1 MGVLSMAKTTKKTE
15 QAKPDNKA
23 QANLLAT
30 KKPRGKPR
38 AFPTESDFQDA
49 FYRYIK
55 HCFQK
60 QLLPNISGFSVFCDI
75 SPDTFYAQQEYYP
88 DTYKKVRAALEDC
101 LIQHERFGQKNP
113 AMAIVQGKNTF
124 RWDDTGKGK
133 VDSSILDV
141 DIDIDEETLDL
152 MMSKLGYLPDPDL

>member
-1 MGVLSMAKTTKKTE
+1 MAKTTKKTE

-133 VDSSILDV
+133 VDSSVLDI

-152 MMSKLGYLPDPDL
+152 MMSKLGYLPSPDL